1 MIRSDSTMAQ
11 QIGQAALAFEQIR
24 TGHTSESVTVVLSDN
39 TLVITLHGALSRA
52 EKALASTPAGA
63 AQVQEFHRQLFRD
76 SANTLSQDIQRITGI
91 EVREDGVE
99 IVTARGTVVQ
109 VFLLARNVP
118 EESWS
123 GSGSINHS

>member
-1 MIRSDSTMAQ
+1 MIRSDSTMAE
-11 QIGQAALAFEQIR
+11 QIGQAALAFEQTR
-24 TGHTSESVTVVLSDN
+24 TGHTSESVTVVLSEN

-52 EKALASTPAGA
+52 EIALASTPAGA
-63 AQVQEFHRQLFRD
+63 AQVQEFHRQLFRN

-91 EVREDGVE
+91 EVREDGAE